1 MELNLTKHHLLVE
14 IRAKLTPNVIFCDQL
29 AMLFRTYRKYFIY
42 SLVQNTRG
50 LSESLVWSCCNLLQS
65 MDQYKA
71 MQLGIKRH
79 LEIPVQLRPCHT
91 FTS

>member
-14 IRAKLTPNVIFCDQL
+14 IGAKLTPSVIFWDHL
-29 AMLFRTYRKYFIY
+29 AMGFWTYREYFIY
-42 SLVQNTRG
+42 HLVQNTRG
-50 LSESLVWSCCNLLQS
+50 HSESLVWSCCNLLQS

-71 MQLGIKRH
+71 MQLSIKRH